1 LSPATCLSLPGWNRL
16 ARAFGSRGEDHG
28 GGATRKHGARLNLWP
43 IGDLLDSTTM
53 SAWALPT
60 GHAFYQIRKAGKALD
75 LKVLPVCWRWS
86 TSDRMKGREL
96 IIPARRRR
104 KTRVRLWAFSDVAL
118 GAGVVDALA

>member
-1 LSPATCLSLPGWNRL
+1 MCKVVARAVKTPSSRAGQRL
-16 ARAFGSRGEDHG
+16 ASRGLI
-28 GGATRKHGARLNLWP
+28 RCRRQQF
-43 IGDLLDSTTM
+43 GDLLDSTTI
-53 SAWALPT
+53 SAWAPPT
-60 GHAFYQIRKAGKALD
+60 GHAFYQIRKAGKALG